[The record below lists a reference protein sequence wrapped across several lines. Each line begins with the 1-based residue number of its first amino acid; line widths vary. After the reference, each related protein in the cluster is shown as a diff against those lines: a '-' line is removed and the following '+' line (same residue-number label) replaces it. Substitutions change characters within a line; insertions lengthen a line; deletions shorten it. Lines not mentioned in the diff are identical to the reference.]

1 MKKKESFYAV
11 GPAIVI
17 RGKKKIK
24 RIRRAIQELGANARE
39 FEIGWQFSA
48 NPGDNDE
55 TRFWLLTKD
64 VENVKFLPVNFAEI
78 ITESLAKDEP
88 EKKE

>member
-1 MKKKESFYAV
+1 MKKKEQFYAV
-11 GPAIVI
+11 GPAII
-17 RGKKKIK
+17 IHGKKKIK
-24 RIRRAIQELGANARE
+24 RIRKALAEIGADPNG

-48 NPGDNDE
+48 DPGDNDE

-64 VENVKFLPVNFAEI
+64 IENAKFLPVDFAEQI
-78 ITESLAKDEP
+78 GLSLVKSQP